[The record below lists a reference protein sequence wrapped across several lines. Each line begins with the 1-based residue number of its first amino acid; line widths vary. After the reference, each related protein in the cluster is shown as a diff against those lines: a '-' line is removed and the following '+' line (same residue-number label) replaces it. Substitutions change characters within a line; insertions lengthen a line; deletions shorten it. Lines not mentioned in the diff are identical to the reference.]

1 MANHMLSSTHPVNF
15 SFFRKGNQY
24 YFGAV
29 HGELDYY
36 FFVGD
41 HVAHVLNELT
51 QLTGR
56 TLLKPK
62 YVFGYHQGGYGP
74 SYNNKWSLLQVALQ
88 YREAKIPCDG
98 MHVDV
103 DFQNNYRTFTYS
115 PTKFPNPKEFF
126 NALHDWGYKVRGYIL
141 YELRLRDMFYTRYVL
156 EKGSNFT
163 TKSLAAKTPNFRYH
177 LKTCL
182 L

>member
-1 MANHMLSSTHPVNF
+1 MSRIIANMLKILSISLPCISSIQVVKLFYIPAFTNDKVFGLNVIHLCQF
-15 SFFRKGNQY
+15 SSLLKGNQY

-29 HGELDYY
+29 RGELDYY

-56 TLLKPK
+56 PLLKPK

-74 SYNNKWSLLQVALQ
+74 NYNDKSSVLQVARQ

-103 DFQNNYRTFTYS
+103 DFQNNYRTFTHS

-126 NALHDWGYKVRGYIL
+126 SALHDSGYKVGDLYIL
-141 YELRLRDMFYTRYVL
+141 
-156 EKGSNFT
+156 KNF
-163 TKSLAAKTPNFRYH
+163 
-177 LKTCL
+177 
-182 L
+182 

>member
-1 MANHMLSSTHPVNF
+1 MKITVNCL
-15 SFFRKGNQY
+15 GNKY
-24 YFGAV
+24 YFGAL

-56 TLLKPK
+56 THLKPK

-103 DFQNNYRTFTYS
+103 DFQNNYRTFTHS

-126 NALHDWGYKVRGYIL
+126 NALHDWGYKVENKLPL
-141 YELRLRDMFYTRYVL
+141 YF
-156 EKGSNFT
+156 
-163 TKSLAAKTPNFRYH
+163 LADLMR
-177 LKTCL
+177 
-182 L
+182 

>member
-1 MANHMLSSTHPVNF
+1 M
-15 SFFRKGNQY
+15 KGNQY
-24 YFGAV
+24 YFGAL

-36 FFVGD
+36 LFVGE
-41 HVAHVLNELT
+41 HVAQVLNELT

-74 SYNNKWSLLQVALQ
+74 NYNNKWSLMQVALQ

-103 DFQNNYRTFTYS
+103 DFQNNYRTFTHS

-126 NALHDWGYKVRGYIL
+126 NALHDWGYKVRGHEIL
-141 YELRLRDMFYTRYVL
+141 SNVLLIAQQRSLKLRNITSLVEFLRTFGRTLLIRFFLDL
-156 EKGSNFT
+156 Q
-163 TKSLAAKTPNFRYH
+163 
-177 LKTCL
+177 TCGMHHSS
-182 L
+182 

>member
-1 MANHMLSSTHPVNF
+1 MKITVNCLGD
-15 SFFRKGNQY
+15 KY
-24 YFGAV
+24 YFGAL

-56 TLLKPK
+56 THLKPK

-103 DFQNNYRTFTYS
+103 DFQNNYRTFTHS

-126 NALHDWGYKVRGYIL
+126 NALHDWGYKVENNLPL
-141 YELRLRDMFYTRYVL
+141 YFLADYFLQFAYSNRLAMRLVEWNICMMADTIYMFQQNDT
-156 EKGSNFT
+156 EKAV
-163 TKSLAAKTPNFRYH
+163 KSLY
-177 LKTCL
+177 
-182 L
+182 

>member
-1 MANHMLSSTHPVNF
+1 M
-15 SFFRKGNQY
+15 
-24 YFGAV
+24 
-29 HGELDYY
+29 DYY

-62 YVFGYHQGGYGP
+62 YIFGYHQGGYGP
-74 SYNNKWSLLQVALQ
+74 NYNNKWSLMQVALQ

-103 DFQNNYRTFTYS
+103 DFQNNYRTFTHS

-126 NALHDWGYKVRGYIL
+126 SALHDWGYKVKGYIL
-141 YELRLRDMFYTRYVL
+141 HELVLRNMFHSRNGL
-156 EKGSNFT
+156 EEGSTPVPDYLGVNGGICPRPQL
-163 TKSLAAKTPNFRYH
+163 KSLFTGPRKTMYKKF
-177 LKTCL
+177 LSLWGFQIT
-182 L
+182 